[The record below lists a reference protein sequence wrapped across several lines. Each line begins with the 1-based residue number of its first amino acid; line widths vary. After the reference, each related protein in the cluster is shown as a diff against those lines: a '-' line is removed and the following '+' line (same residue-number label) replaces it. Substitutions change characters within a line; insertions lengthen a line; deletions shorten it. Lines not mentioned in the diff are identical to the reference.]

1 MFFASCIQAVHSNI
15 LPEATGGIVQSK
27 FLLKLVTP
35 WAKNEI
41 STGGKVHKDAGRQ
54 KTSRGKGGKKGKTP
68 ATGISPMTFSKSRST
83 GQKFN
88 VGELPNIGIQ

>member
-1 MFFASCIQAVHSNI
+1 MFFASCIQEVHSNI

-54 KTSRGKGGKKGKTP
+54 K
-68 ATGISPMTFSKSRST
+68 
-83 GQKFN
+83 Q
-88 VGELPNIGIQ
+88 VGAKAARREKHLRLV